1 MAGPDASRLLACR
14 ECGNPIPPGERALRV
29 AYQILVVGA
38 TAEPLFV
45 DDFCS
50 PVCAVLGQLS
60 ALRHLQANRRI
71 DELFND
77 EVSPIYVGRDHALAD
92 NALATLNEEQ

>member
-38 TAEPLFV
+38 PPESLFV

-50 PVCAVLGQLS
+50 PTCAVLGQLS
-60 ALRHLQANRRI
+60 AMRHLQANRRI
-71 DELFND
+71 DEVFDNRF
-77 EVSPIYVGRDHALAD
+77 PATYVGNDHTVAAHALV
-92 NALATLNEEQ
+92 ALNDDA